1 MTQFENSS
9 LKTKLIVIT
18 FIASFVSLLMVAVA
32 VFVYEATT
40 FRPIFLE
47 FVGQAPRAL
56 SSSLTAPLRF
66 SDRSRGTEALHV
78 LAKTANFEEAVLLL
92 SKWR

>member
-1 MTQFENSS
+1 MQSY
-9 LKTKLIVIT
+9 LTK
-18 FIASFVSLLMVAVA
+18 FIGKSGQTGLAAVDQS
-32 VFVYEATT
+32 
-40 FRPIFLE
+40 IL
-47 FVGQAPRAL
+47 GQAPRAL